1 DSLQARHVPR
11 CRLLGWVLGGG
22 CSSAGRASGCGPEG
36 RGFEPH
42 HPPHS
47 SPQRAPRARPRRRH
61 PPEPGSSASEAAVAH
76 ALKTKRRA
84 KIVCTLGPACSSP
97 AQVRALVAAGM
108 DVARLNLS
116 HGERDEHAALYREV
130 RAASDEAQ
138 RAGAGP
144 VGLQGPEIRLGEFED
159 GGVTLAPGD
168 RFTIT
173 TEPVEGTRELASTTY
188 PALARDVGAGAT
200 VLIDDGRVRLRV
212 DDADGVRV
220 RTTVVEGGRVTD
232 HKGINLPGVRVSAPS
247 LSEKDREDLRFAL
260 SLRVDLI
267 ALSFVRDAADL
278 EDVHAVMDEAGARL
292 PVIAKIE
299 KPEAVERLSP
309 ITRAF
314 DGLMV
319 ARGDL
324 GVEIPL
330 EQVPLVQK
338 RAVRMAREH
347 GKPVIVATQ
356 MLDSMIHHS
365 QPTRAE
371 ASDVANAVLDGADAL
386 MLSGETSVGE
396 HSVAS
401 VETMARI
408 IQAAERQGFWGLPS
422 IRRRPETR
430 PEAIALNAVR
440 IAEDLHAVALVA
452 FTETGATVRHVAA
465 HRHAIPILAFTS
477 RPEVRSQL
485 SLVWGAE
492 TFIVPRAGNTDEMVM
507 QADRMMLEL
516 GRGRKGDYIVIVAGT
531 PPGTAGSTNTL
542 RVHQLGGT

>member
-1 DSLQARHVPR
+1 MRNS
-11 CRLLGWVLGGG
+11 
-22 CSSAGRASGCGPEG
+22 
-36 RGFEPH
+36 
-42 HPPHS
+42 
-47 SPQRAPRARPRRRH
+47 
-61 PPEPGSSASEAAVAH
+61 
-76 ALKTKRRA
+76 RRA
-84 KIVCTLGPACSSP
+84 KIVCTLGPATSTP
-97 AQVRALVAAGM
+97 EQIRELVDAGM

-116 HGERDEHAALYREV
+116 HGTREEHAQVYRHV
-130 RAASDEAQ
+130 RAASDASQ
-138 RAGAGP
+138 RAVA
-144 VGLQGPEIRLGEFED
+144 VLVDLQGPKIRLGEFED

-168 RFTIT
+168 HFTIT

-188 PALARDVGAGAT
+188 ASLAKDVSPGAR
-200 VLIDDGRVRLRV
+200 VLIDDGRVALRV
-212 DDADGVRV
+212 DDTDGVRV
-220 RTTVVEGGRVTD
+220 RTTVEEGGRLSD

-267 ALSFVRDAADL
+267 ALSFVRAPEDL
-278 EDVHAVMDEAGARL
+278 EAVHAVMDEVGARL

-299 KPEAVERLSP
+299 KPEAVDRLGP

-330 EQVPLVQK
+330 EQVPLLQK
-338 RAVRMAREH
+338 RAIRLAREH

-365 QPTRAE
+365 NPTRAE

-396 HSVAS
+396 YAIPA

-408 IQAAERQGFWGLPS
+408 IRAAESQGFWSLPS
-422 IRRRPETR
+422 VRRRPETR

-465 HRHAIPILAFTS
+465 HRHAIPILAFTT
-477 RPEVRSQL
+477 RPEVRSRL
-485 SLVWGAE
+485 AMVWGTE
-492 TFIVPRAGNTDEMVM
+492 TFVMPRASNTDEMVA
-507 QADRMMLEL
+507 QADHALLEMK
-516 GRGRKGDYIVIVAGT
+516 RGKKGDYIVIVAGT

-542 RVHQLGGT
+542 RVHQLGGE